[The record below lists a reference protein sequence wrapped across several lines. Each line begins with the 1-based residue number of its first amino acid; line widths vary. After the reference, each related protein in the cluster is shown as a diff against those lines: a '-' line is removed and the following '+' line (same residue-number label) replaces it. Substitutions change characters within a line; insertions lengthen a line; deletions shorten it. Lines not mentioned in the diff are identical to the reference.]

1 MFGNMRWCLPEFCRH
16 ISMERALRDEKMFS
30 SKNADAVEENGGG
43 FPLTLK
49 QISGLMIYRKQENF
63 SVEIRFL
70 FKFFPED
77 KRPARQEMLCFS
89 PHFVYSAPQA
99 YRCNK

>member
-1 MFGNMRWCLPEFCRH
+1 MLWNMRWCLPKFCRY
-16 ISMERALRDEKMFS
+16 ISMERALRDETKFFPVKMPMP
-30 SKNADAVEENGGG
+30 SKKTGG

-63 SVEIRFL
+63 SVEIRFS
-70 FKFFPED
+70 FKFFLGY

-89 PHFVYSAPQA
+89 PHFVYSAP
-99 YRCNK
+99 

>member
-1 MFGNMRWCLPEFCRH
+1 MKQKCFPV
-16 ISMERALRDEKMFS
+16 KMLMP
-30 SKNADAVEENGGG
+30 SKKTGG

-63 SVEIRFL
+63 SVEIRFS
-70 FKFFPED
+70 FKFFLGD

>member
-1 MFGNMRWCLPEFCRH
+1 MLWNMRWCLPKFCRY
-16 ISMERALRDEKMFS
+16 ISMERAQRDETKMFS
-30 SKNADAVEENGGG
+30 GKDADAVEENRG

-63 SVEIRFL
+63 SVEIRFS
-70 FKFFPED
+70 FKFFLGY

-89 PHFVYSAPQA
+89 PHFVYSAP
-99 YRCNK
+99 

>member
-1 MFGNMRWCLPEFCRH
+1 
-16 ISMERALRDEKMFS
+16 MERALRDETKMFS
-30 SKNADAVEENGGG
+30 SKNADAVEENRG
-43 FPLTLK
+43 
-49 QISGLMIYRKQENF
+49 ISLDAETMIYRKQENF
-63 SVEIRFL
+63 SVEIRFS
-70 FKFFPED
+70 FKFFLGY

>member
-1 MFGNMRWCLPEFCRH
+1 MFGNMRWCRPEFCRH

-30 SKNADAVEENGGG
+30 SKNADAVEENGGISLDAETDIG
-43 FPLTLK
+43 FNDIQKTGEFQCRNP
-49 QISGLMIYRKQENF
+49 
-63 SVEIRFL
+63 FL
-70 FKFFPED
+70 FKFFLGY